1 MSIGCDVLVFDI
13 DGVLI
18 DVSES
23 YRNATRRTVQLY
35 LEACLG
41 LPPCDG
47 DLVSHEDVA
56 AFKLV
61 GGFNNDW
68 DLTTAILKYFLTWLD
83 PQPVAHHLPPETNS
97 AEVMRFLREAGTH
110 IDTTVE
116 AMRQQ
121 KDILSFTR
129 MLKTV
134 GGGLDAVWKVLG
146 EQNDHLLFAR
156 GNLRHTHLVQRIFQ
170 ELYLGEAYFS
180 REYGEAPLIY
190 NGPGLIQQERLIV
203 SPQVLTELGK
213 RVSLGIATG
222 RPRNEAIYA
231 LETANV
237 LNRFRSL
244 VALEDKEQA
253 EGLQEANRNSSLHS
267 IFLGPGIEGS
277 IPRLF
282 HRATLLR
289 QVTAEWSAQRASPRV
304 VQCSGLVSFH
314 SAPII
319 LDSAPILRGS
329 EANRHHCFLH
339 CCVKIVHSGGE
350 AACPRFLRL
359 ATDLTRGESGAEDS
373 TSGAENN
380 DCSRE

>member
-253 EGLQEANRNSSLHS
+253 EQKLFEGTGQRVSLDKPHP
-267 IFLGPGIEGS
+267 F
-277 IPRLF
+277 
-282 HRATLLR
+282 TLLEAVR
-289 QVTAEWSAQRASPRV
+289 RITAEHVRCAYIGDTPDDVRAANAAKEEMDFISIGCLSMAREKESLRMEFERV
-304 VQCSGLVSFH
+304 RADIIVNH
-314 SAPII
+314 SDELLKLIA
-319 LDSAPILRGS
+319 
-329 EANRHHCFLH
+329 AN
-339 CCVKIVHSGGE
+339 
-350 AACPRFLRL
+350 
-359 ATDLTRGESGAEDS
+359 
-373 TSGAENN
+373 
-380 DCSRE
+380 